1 MSVWPIFSGEGR
13 RDGTFI
19 LAVKQWKITC
29 QVLEFRS
36 ERRNKLYKS
45 TYLQGLVMSVSW
57 IYCTYFKKAQDK
69 MLLIYLSG
77 TILLVGLKNVEQVG
91 LDLWE
96 SESDTVNDNKD

>member
-1 MSVWPIFSGEGR
+1 
-13 RDGTFI
+13 
-19 LAVKQWKITC
+19 
-29 QVLEFRS
+29 
-36 ERRNKLYKS
+36 
-45 TYLQGLVMSVSW
+45 MSVSW
-57 IYCTYFKKAQDK
+57 IYCTYLKKAQDK